1 VPDDLRRFARESLVF
16 NAPLSEE
23 RAADLLERLVVAP
36 GGHVLDLGCGHAELL
51 LRLVAAHPGTTG
63 TGVDVD
69 RAALDRA
76 RARAAA
82 LRLLDRVDFVEAD
95 VTGLGDRGDVVLCVG
110 SAHAWGG
117 VEPALAALAG
127 HLQPGGLLLY
137 GDGFW
142 AAEAADEA
150 RALFGELPA
159 GLDGLADAAAHA
171 GFRALHADVSSQAEW
186 DAFEAG
192 WRDGLV
198 RTGRPEA
205 VALAR
210 ERRREYEQAYRGVLG
225 FAWLVLAQER

>member
-1 VPDDLRRFARESLVF
+1 VPDDLRRCARESLVF

-51 LRLVAAHPGTTG
+51 LRLV
-63 TGVDVD
+63 
-69 RAALDRA
+69 AALDRA

-210 ERRREYEQAYRGVLG
+210 DRRREYEQAYRGVLG